1 VNDEM
6 QNSSPDPEETK
17 PKITQKVLAV
27 VGILVLVP
35 VVAVGTLLLTSGFSD
50 GASLV
55 FGGGPL
61 EEGEL
66 VAGPEPDWGFVRDI
80 PTIELQLLDPP
91 RSRLIWVLEHEG
103 KAYVVSGYMG
113 TGLGRLWKRWPVQ
126 AEADGRALIRI
137 DGKRYERS
145 LERVMTG
152 PAAVGVAAELARK
165 YRYSVTPEAI
175 AAGET
180 WVFELAPRAAGA
192 TGASR

>member
-1 VNDEM
+1 VNDEI
-6 QNSSPDPEETK
+6 QSSSPEPKEAK
-17 PKITQKVLAV
+17 PKMVRKVLTV
-27 VGILVLVP
+27 VGVLALVP
-35 VVAVGTLLLTSGFSD
+35 VVVLGTLLLTSGFSD
-50 GASLV
+50 GSSAV

-61 EEGEL
+61 EGGEL
-66 VAGPEPDWGFVRDI
+66 VTGPEPNWGFVRDI

-113 TGLGRLWKRWPVQ
+113 SGLGRLWKRWPVQ
-126 AEADGRALIRI
+126 AERDGRAVIRI
-137 DGKRYERS
+137 DGKRYERT
-145 LERVMTG
+145 LERVMSG

-192 TGASR
+192 AGASR